1 MELSLFA
8 EAFSEMLS
16 RDYGEIILAALYKER
31 CVRHSRVLCH
41 VLVMG
46 GPYLE
51 SLPFNAVDPVRA
63 LIEVIVFKVSAAD
76 M

>member
-31 CVRHSRVLCH
+31 CVRHSH
-41 VLVMG
+41 VLWHVFVIG
-46 GPYLE
+46 GPYLDSH
-51 SLPFNAVDPVRA
+51 SLPMPRI
-63 LIEVIVFKVSAAD
+63 LSGGLLK
-76 M
+76 